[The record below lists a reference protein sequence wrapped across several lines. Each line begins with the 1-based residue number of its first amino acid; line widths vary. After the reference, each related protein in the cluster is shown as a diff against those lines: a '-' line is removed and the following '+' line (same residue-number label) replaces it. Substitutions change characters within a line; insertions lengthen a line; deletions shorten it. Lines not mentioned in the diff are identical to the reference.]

1 MLNLGVLP
9 SLPPSHPQVESVM
22 TTTKDTCT
30 RQRLK
35 SPPVGPTGA
44 GSLIH
49 AHSPQLY
56 HGPQPPP
63 SPRPPSLSIT
73 PGRSPA
79 VKWKMALYARQPF
92 PDNHVPDSFLDKLV
106 TNAGISRPELRYI
119 FLRATAVTQQI
130 SVVVVFLMAFLYSS
144 ENILPLPLLLA
155 TDAGL
160 LLGGYLLAACIHPRR
175 MLQLRTLLSTC
186 GWITLCAACLRVIA
200 PVLRTLT
207 VSYSDDTIYAL
218 ALVLSGLH
226 LVFHDYGAAWSLSS
240 SLFCSSS
247 FSSPAS
253 FMVRA
258 TKVAAG
264 IEGNEND
271 DEDEDKD
278 ISDVSQSSCQAKTAT
293 AEAAAVAILLTSP
306 SQFHGTFSLNAALF
320 AAVLLASRLE
330 SNEQV
335 FGFVFLA
342 IELFAFFPLARHLAH
357 RRSTTLHLLVA
368 LGLVVA
374 ATSALAAAVEHRPLL
389 VMYLIVVV
397 FVSLV
402 CPVWLQ
408 HIHQYKFTIQGPW
421 DIASVE
427 GTGGEDS

>member
-1 MLNLGVLP
+1 
-9 SLPPSHPQVESVM
+9 
-22 TTTKDTCT
+22 
-30 RQRLK
+30 
-35 SPPVGPTGA
+35 
-44 GSLIH
+44 
-49 AHSPQLY
+49 
-56 HGPQPPP
+56 
-63 SPRPPSLSIT
+63 
-73 PGRSPA
+73 
-79 VKWKMALYARQPF
+79 
-92 PDNHVPDSFLDKLV
+92 
-106 TNAGISRPELRYI
+106 
-119 FLRATAVTQQI
+119 
-130 SVVVVFLMAFLYSS
+130 MAFVYSS
-144 ENILPLPLLLA
+144 ENALPLPLLA

-160 LLGGYLLAACIHPRR
+160 LLGGYLLAACVHPRR

-226 LVFHDYGAAWSLSS
+226 LVFHDYGAAWSSTSS
-240 SLFCSSS
+240 SLCSSS
-247 FSSPAS
+247 FSSSNFLTA
-253 FMVRA
+253 RA
-258 TKVAAG
+258 TVVAAG
-264 IEGNEND
+264 LEGNEND
-271 DEDEDKD
+271 DDEDGDKD
-278 ISDVSQSSCQAKTAT
+278 MSDDSQSPRQAKAAT
-293 AEAAAVAILLTSP
+293 AEAAAIAILLTSP

-342 IELFAFFPLARHLAH
+342 IELFAFFPLARHLAR

-368 LGLVVA
+368 LGLVMA
-374 ATSALAAAVEHRPLL
+374 ATSALAAAAERRPLL

-427 GTGGEDS
+427 STGGEDS